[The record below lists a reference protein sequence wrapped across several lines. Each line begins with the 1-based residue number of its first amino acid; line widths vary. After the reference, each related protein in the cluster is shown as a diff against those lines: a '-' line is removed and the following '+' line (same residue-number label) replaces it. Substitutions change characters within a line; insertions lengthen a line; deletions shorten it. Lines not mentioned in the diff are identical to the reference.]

1 MRIWILNMKMEN
13 VNIKIINKN
22 CINDTTLTTPYIANQ
37 RESEFCSINVI
48 LAYAFNKSF
57 YSIKY

>member
-1 MRIWILNMKMEN
+1 MDIKYEN
-13 VNIKIINKN
+13 GKIKIINKN
-22 CINDTTLTTPYIANQ
+22 CINDTTLTTAYIANQ

-48 LAYAFNKSF
+48 LAYAFNKSV